1 MLGQCDCCGWNGV
14 SCTPEG
20 ASGSG
25 GRGVRY
31 IAFIVFSIGA
41 LNIDR
46 VNIRRSLRRLLPRS
60 RFLLWD
66 LFGLTA

>member
-14 SCTPEG
+14 GCTPEG

-31 IAFIVFSIGA
+31 IAFIVFSIWA
-41 LNIDR
+41 LIIDIR
-46 VNIRRSLRRLLPRS
+46 RRSLRRRLLPRS